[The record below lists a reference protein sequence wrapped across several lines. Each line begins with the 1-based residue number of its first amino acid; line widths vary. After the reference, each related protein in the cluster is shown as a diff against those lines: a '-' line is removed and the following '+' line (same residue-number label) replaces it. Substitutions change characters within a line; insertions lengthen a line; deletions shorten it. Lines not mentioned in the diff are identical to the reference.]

1 MFDVLTIAAI
11 TDELAGTILDGK
23 IQRLGLADSRT
34 LTFEIYA
41 GGRRRTLIASADDRD
56 PRLLISASDPV
67 IDVSLVTPLVLL
79 LRKYARGGVIVGIE
93 QPPLERI
100 VRVSI
105 AKRIANTRHSEREE
119 ISESDGMNED
129 GEDTDEIYGVESPT
143 FVHLYIEIMGRHSNI
158 ILVDDEGRIMESV
171 KHVSTKMS
179 RVRPIAPRL
188 KYSPPPFMKRPDPRR
203 LTGDS
208 VRELLVSAKDNQP
221 VADWLVRSL
230 RGVSPQIGREIAFLS
245 TGSDEATIGDLRAD
259 ASGEIARIARTIYEP
274 LLTSDWH
281 PRVYEDEEGLPIT
294 FSAFPFEHLRASSKN
309 EIAVESMSAAA
320 EQAGGGGPEAP
331 GRHDARKR
339 RTIESI
345 HSVRERLASR
355 LKSMR
360 DEAERAAGGDQY
372 RVWGDLIYAYLWQ
385 IQPGDSELL
394 VDDVKIPLDSQLS
407 AKENAQA
414 YFERYRRGR
423 DAGEQL
429 PERIL
434 ATETEI
440 AYLDQ
445 IVLQIEQAENF
456 PDIESLQIEW
466 DRYRAQS
473 QPGSKDKRATKRS
486 APARRLRPLIDDDGN
501 AIYIG
506 RSGSQN
512 DEVTFAIAGPND
524 TWLHARGVPGSHVIV
539 RWRNPAQD
547 ERDETIEAAA
557 RIAAFYS
564 ASRSSGQVEVDI
576 TRRRHVR
583 KIKGAGPGM
592 VTYRNERTIAVRPAD
607 ESSLSSELTLAS
619 N

>member
-11 TDELAGTILDGK
+11 TDELAETILDGK
-23 IQRLGLADSRT
+23 IQRIGLADPRT
-34 LTFEIYA
+34 LTFEVYA

-56 PRLLISASDPV
+56 PRLLLSASEPV

-79 LRKYARGGVIVGIE
+79 LRKYARGGVIIGIE

-105 AKRIANTRHSEREE
+105 AKRIVNTRNSEREE
-119 ISESDGMNED
+119 ISEGDGTNEE

-143 FVHLYIEIMGRHSNI
+143 FVHLYVEIMGRHSNI

-203 LTGDS
+203 LTAES
-208 VRELLVSAKDNQP
+208 VRELLVNAKDIQT
-221 VADWLVRSL
+221 VADWLVRGL
-230 RGVSPQIGREIAFLS
+230 RGVSPQIAREIAFLS

-259 ASGEIARIARTIYEP
+259 ASGEVARVARTIYEP
-274 LLTSDWH
+274 LLTSDWR
-281 PRVYEDEEGLPIT
+281 PRIYEDEDGGPIA
-294 FSAFPFEHLRASSKN
+294 FSAIPLEHLRASSKN
-309 EIAVESMSAAA
+309 EIAIESISAAA
-320 EQAGGGGPEAP
+320 EQSGSGGPEAP

-355 LKSMR
+355 LKSMQ

-372 RVWGDLIYAYLWQ
+372 REWGDLIYAYLWQ
-385 IQPGDSELL
+385 IQPGDSELV
-394 VDDVKIPLDSQLS
+394 VDDARIPLDTHLS

-429 PERIL
+429 PERIT

-445 IVLQIEQAENF
+445 IVLQIEQAETF

-466 DRYRAQS
+466 DRYRTQS
-473 QPGSKDKRATKRS
+473 QPNPKDKKNTRRS

-512 DEVTFAIAGPND
+512 DEVTFTIAGPND

-539 RWRNPAQD
+539 RWRNPSGD
-547 ERDETIEAAA
+547 ERPETIEAAG

-564 ASRSSGQVEVDI
+564 SSRNSGQVEVDV
-576 TRRRHVR
+576 TRRRYVR

-592 VTYRNERTIAVRPAD
+592 VTYRNERTVAVRPAD
-607 ESSLSSELTLAS
+607 EGSLTNELTLAS
-619 N
+619 S